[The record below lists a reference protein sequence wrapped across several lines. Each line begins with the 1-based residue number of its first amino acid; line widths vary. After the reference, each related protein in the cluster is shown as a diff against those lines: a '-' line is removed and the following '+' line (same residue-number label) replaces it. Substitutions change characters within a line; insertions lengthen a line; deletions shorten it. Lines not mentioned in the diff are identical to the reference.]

1 MKKILTFLLLLF
13 TVNSF
18 AGVNY
23 GVTINYW
30 ILPTK
35 YGCDES
41 QVFLT
46 VGFSTYGEA
55 NNDYYE
61 IRKSTDTD
69 FDSGYT
75 VVGGYIAGCGTCGDR
90 NYQVIDYGT
99 FVSGTTYYYQVRATD
114 NFGFEGVPRYL
125 GQYTCTT
132 PTIVNWISQV
142 SSSVEIGSTP
152 NTESSYTWGV
162 ESKSG
167 QGVTISLSP
176 TEKANVYAELNNSK
190 INFALGYGLMMSS
203 IEVSV
208 DNGGYFN
215 LYIGSPVAG
224 YEWNNFSSYFASL
237 GIHKLEVNFTDPT
250 AGIVYHREY
259 IVNMV
264 PQSNGFYKD
273 NYCNTLRVWKGNAGV
288 NATPLI
294 LSEGFDA
301 YNTKPEQ
308 YYRSAGNDLINC
320 LLTKGFDV
328 YIINYKYNSQSIRN
342 NATVFSSAIRY
353 VSSINGSKPLVA
365 SGMSMGGIINRY
377 ASAKA
382 EGNGTTLPIS
392 KFLSIDAPQQGA
404 NISETLQNWRK
415 GITAGDAY
423 AETASNNDAAKELLN
438 YNAYDPSGS
447 IHNTFYNE
455 LNSLNGDGYP
465 HLVPTIG
472 VSFSNASPNPTA
484 SGSKFL
490 NVDVSGMISNS
501 FDETFY
507 LSVADV
513 EAGSYLPK
521 LNIDPTPVT
530 YNNSP
535 PAAVN
540 MQNVVGISLKDL
552 ASSLISLFRP
562 FSDPSVTIY
571 QYSVPTF
578 ISHTSSLDII
588 GGISKFNIVIQ
599 PAVTT
604 FHDEIPADIIQPL
617 INAVINQD
625 LYLQDKTIT
634 DARNYIASNKIVA
647 GNNVTSSIPN
657 GNFILASGSNV
668 SMKAGNQI
676 VLADGFVANSGST
689 FIAQI
694 GPIQCDG
701 VESQQYRSGM
711 QNQESIVSAEAY
723 NEQSKLKDEVIY
735 RKAEKEIAKEE
746 SLKIYP
752 NPSDNYFTIQT
763 TETPRQ
769 IILYNSQGIQLIDY
783 SKIESNLTKIDL
795 SGEASGIYFL
805 KIRKADGEYVIKK
818 LIKQ

>member
-13 TVNSF
+13 TINSF

-35 YGCDES
+35 YDCDES

-46 VGFSTYGEA
+46 VGFSTYGEV

-61 IRKSTDTD
+61 IRRSTDTD
-69 FDSGYT
+69 FDSGYS
-75 VVGGYIAGCGTCGDR
+75 VVGGYISGCGTCGDR
-90 NYQVIDYGT
+90 NYQVVDYGP

-125 GQYTCTT
+125 GEYACTT

-152 NTESSYTWGV
+152 NTESSYTWGI

-190 INFALGYGLMMSS
+190 INFALGYGLIMTS
-203 IEVSV
+203 IEVNI
-208 DNGGYFN
+208 DNGAYIN
-215 LYIGSPVAG
+215 LYAGSPITNYV
-224 YEWNNFSSYFASL
+224 WNNPSSYFTSL
-237 GIHKLEVNFTDPT
+237 GTHKLEVNFTDPT

-264 PQSNGFYKD
+264 PQSSEFYKD
-273 NYCNTLRVWKGNAGV
+273 NYCNTLRVWKSNAGV

-308 YYRSAGNDLINC
+308 YYRSAGSDLINC

-342 NATVFSSAIRY
+342 NAAIFSSAIRY
-353 VSSINGSKPLVA
+353 VSSINGNKAIVA

-377 ASAKA
+377 ACAKA
-382 EGNGTTLPIS
+382 EGNGTPLPIS

-404 NISETLQNWRK
+404 NISNTLQDWRK
-415 GITAGDAY
+415 GITVGDAY
-423 AETASNNDAAKELLN
+423 AEAASNNDAAKELLN
-438 YNAYDPSGS
+438 YNAYDPSSS
-447 IHNTFYNE
+447 IHTTFYNE

-465 HLVPTIG
+465 HLVNTIG
-472 VSFSNASPNPTA
+472 VSFSNANPNPTP

-490 NVDVSGMISNS
+490 FVDVSGMLSNT

-507 LSVADV
+507 LSPDDAA
-513 EAGSYLPK
+513 AGSYLPR

-578 ISHTSSLDII
+578 ISHNSSLDIV
-588 GGISKFNIVIQ
+588 GGISKFNIIIQ
-599 PAVTT
+599 PAITT

-634 DARNYIASNKIVA
+634 DARNYIASNKIEA
-647 GNNVTSSIPN
+647 GNSVTTSIPT

-676 VLADGFVANSGST
+676 VLADGFVASSGST

-701 VESQQYRSGM
+701 VESQHYRSSI
-711 QNQESIVSAEAY
+711 QNQESIVSAETY
-723 NEQSKLKDEVIY
+723 NKSSKLNEEVIY
-735 RKAEKEIAKEE
+735 RKEENVIAKEE

-752 NPSDNYFTIQT
+752 NPSHNYFTVQT
-763 TETPRQ
+763 TETPKQ

-783 SKIESNLTKIDL
+783 SKIESNVTKIDL
-795 SGEASGIYFL
+795 SAEASGIYFL

>member
-23 GVTINYW
+23 GFPINYW
-30 ILPTK
+30 INKTY

-41 QVFLT
+41 QVYLT
-46 VGFSTYGEA
+46 VGFSTYGQT
-55 NNDYYE
+55 NNDYFE
-61 IRKSTDTD
+61 IRKSDDMD
-69 FDSGYT
+69 FESGYT
-75 VVGGYIAGCGTCGDR
+75 VIGGHINGCGTCLDR
-90 NYQVIDYGT
+90 NYQVDDYGP
-99 FVSGTTYYYQVRATD
+99 FVPGATYYYQVRATD
-114 NFGFEGVPRYL
+114 NFGFEGVPQYL
-125 GQYTCTT
+125 GSYTCTV
-132 PTIVNWISQV
+132 PSVVNWINQI
-142 SSSVEIGSTP
+142 SSYITIGSTP
-152 NTESSYTWGV
+152 NTESSYTWNI
-162 ESKSG
+162 ENKSV
-167 QGVTISLSP
+167 QGITISLSP
-176 TEKANVYAELNNSK
+176 TEKANIYAELNNSK
-190 INFALGYGLMMSS
+190 LNFALNYGLMMSNVD
-203 IEVSV
+203 VSV

-215 LYIGSPVAG
+215 LYVGSPVTG
-224 YEWNNFSSYFASL
+224 YEWNNFSSYFTSL
-237 GIHKLEVNFTDPT
+237 GAHKLEINFTDPT

-264 PQSNGFYKD
+264 PQSSGLYKD
-273 NYCNTLRVWKGNAGV
+273 NYCNTLRVWKSNAGA

-308 YYRSAGNDLINC
+308 YYRSDGNDLINC

-342 NATVFSSAIRY
+342 NAAIFSSAIRY
-353 VSSINGSKPLVA
+353 VSSVNGNKPIVA

-377 ASAKA
+377 ACAKA
-382 EGNGTTLPIS
+382 EGNGTPLPIS

-404 NISETLQNWRK
+404 NISNTLQDWRK

-423 AETASNNDAAKELLN
+423 AEAASNNDAAKELLN
-438 YNAYDPSGS
+438 YNSYDPSSS
-447 IHNTFYNE
+447 IHTTFYNE

-490 NVDVSGMISNS
+490 YVDVSGMISNS

-507 LSVADV
+507 LSPNDV
-513 EAGSYLPK
+513 VAGSYLPR
-521 LNIDPTPVT
+521 LNIDPIPVT

-552 ASSLISLFRP
+552 ASSLISLLRP

-571 QYSVPTF
+571 QYSVPAF
-578 ISHTSSLDII
+578 IPHNSSLDIV
-588 GGISKFNIVIQ
+588 GGISKFNMVIQ

-634 DARNYIASNKIVA
+634 DARNYIASNKIEA
-647 GNNVTSSIPN
+647 GNSVTTSIPN
-657 GNFILASGSNV
+657 GNFILTSGSNV

-676 VLADGFVANSGST
+676 VLADGFVANSGSI

-701 VESQQYRSGM
+701 VESQQYRSSI
-711 QNQESIVSAEAY
+711 QNQESIVSAEVY
-723 NEQSKLKDEVIY
+723 NEQSKLNEEVVY
-735 RKAEKEIAKEE
+735 RKEEKVITKEE
-746 SLKIYP
+746 SLKIFP
-752 NPSDNYFTIQT
+752 NPSDKYFTIQT
-763 TETPRQ
+763 TEIPIQ
-769 IILYNSQGIQLIDY
+769 IILYNSQGVQLIDY
-783 SKIESNLTKIDL
+783 SKIESNFTKIDL